1 MPTRASRLGT
11 KHEGRK
17 GESFKH
23 FEGPS
28 FSNTSS
34 HLALMFHSFS
44 SSAEENSFNIF
55 FISPH
60 RKDPPKFDVRSM
72 KTSVKWKIG

>member
-34 HLALMFHSFS
+34 HLALYVPFILFICRGKLIQY
-44 SSAEENSFNIF
+44 IF
-55 FISPH
+55 YIPA
-60 RKDPPKFDVRSM
+60 
-72 KTSVKWKIG
+72 